1 MNHKVLN
8 LPYYNPLLF
17 EIIARIIQKH
27 AMEVLEEKWIE
38 FICTDA
44 ISFYERNG
52 IVLDTEH
59 LESIID
65 SITDIWA
72 SETKPSWTPEQ
83 ALRPASATYFRKTTM
98 KNPQLG
104 PRPESARP
112 AASTRTSI
120 FQLQESKNNFI
131 DRRSTMIHPSR
142 RFTLGYRTESQ
153 IQTDG
158 IMTSRD
164 ELLKGAMLRRTK
176 RAYQLAQQTCRLS
189 SLQPKNASFISDESD
204 EEGFVRPKP
213 KPIYFKHTVKPNLKL
228 LSEMATK
235 EYPGADVKRRSNLD
249 IPQITEYGRPEDI
262 IGWVRQKTFV
272 NYDW

>member
-1 MNHKVLN
+1 
-8 LPYYNPLLF
+8 
-17 EIIARIIQKH
+17 
-27 AMEVLEEKWIE
+27 MEVLEEKWIE

-52 IVLDTEH
+52 MILNPEH
-59 LESIID
+59 LEAIID

-72 SETKPSWTPEQ
+72 SETKPCWVPEQ
-83 ALRPASATYFRKTTM
+83 ALRPASATYFRKTTV
-98 KNPQLG
+98 KKSQLG

-120 FQLQESKNNFI
+120 FQFQEFKSNLI
-131 DRRSTMIHPSR
+131 ERRSTMIPNR

-158 IMTSRD
+158 MMTSRD
-164 ELLKGAMLRRTK
+164 ELLKGAMMRRTK

-213 KPIYFKHTVKPNLKL
+213 KPIYFQHTVKPDLKL
-228 LSEMATK
+228 LSEMAKK
-235 EYPGADVKRRSNLD
+235 EYPGADVKRRSVLD
-249 IPQITEYGRPEDI
+249 IPQIREYGRPEEI
-262 IGWVRQKTFV
+262 MGWVRQKPSF
-272 NYDW
+272 NNDD